1 MNYNNENLKKKRT
14 DAGLSQSDLAYLS
27 EVNVRMIQ
35 YYEQGRN
42 DINKA
47 EAGTVYLLA
56 VALGCKVEDIL
67 QIERLTE

>member
-27 EVNVRMIQ
+27 EVNIRMIQ

-56 VALGCKVEDIL
+56 TALGCKVEDIL

>member
-1 MNYNNENLKKKRT
+1 MTYKNDRLKQKRIE
-14 DAGLSQSDLAYLS
+14 AGLSQSGLAFAS
-27 EVNVRMIQ
+27 GVSIRMVQ

-56 VALGCKVEDIL
+56 TALGCQVEDI
-67 QIERLTE
+67 IEPERLTE